1 MLAEFLETLTG
12 VSSECTVVILW
23 EQVAMLHN
31 FIDRFLYG
39 PVDEEPTLSQIPRIY
54 VGDSMGKKEQCH
66 LLVFRAYSAT
76 LCLLVSGERNSAV
89 MHGTGLLLGGK
100 AQVIAW

>member
-1 MLAEFLETLTG
+1 
-12 VSSECTVVILW
+12 
-23 EQVAMLHN
+23 MLHN